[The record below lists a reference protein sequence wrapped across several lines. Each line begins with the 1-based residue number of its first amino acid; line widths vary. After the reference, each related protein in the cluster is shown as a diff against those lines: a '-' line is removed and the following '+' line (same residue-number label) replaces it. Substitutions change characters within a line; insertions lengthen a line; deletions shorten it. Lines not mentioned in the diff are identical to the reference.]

1 MEDNIFLKNKRKLT
15 LKDYMNFNGS
25 DRGNL
30 GDSIPVSVY
39 RLLEYSMREELR
51 EELGAQEQIRIFRA
65 AGKRAGEFFAQE
77 MLNLDLEPNEFIAM
91 LQERLEEM
99 RIGVMRI
106 ESVDEETEQIMLT
119 ISEDAD
125 CSGMPLLDETVCNY
139 DEGFLSGVLSSYYK
153 KRYQAIEIDCWATGA
168 RVCRFRAEP
177 TAEE

>member
-1 MEDNIFLKNKRKLT
+1 VNDNIFLKNRKKLT
-15 LKDYMNFNGS
+15 LKDYMNFNKD

-30 GDSIPVSVY
+30 GDSIPVAVY
-39 RLLEYSMREELR
+39 RLMEYSLREELR
-51 EELGAQEQIRIFRA
+51 EELGKDEQIRLFRA

-91 LQERLEEM
+91 LQDRLEEL

-106 ESVDEETEQIMLT
+106 ENVDEETERITLT

-139 DEGFLSGVLSSYYK
+139 DEGFLAGVLSSYYK
-153 KRYQAIEIDCWATGA
+153 RRYQAIEIDCWATGA
-168 RVCRFRAEP
+168 RVCRFCAEP
-177 TAEE
+177 TEKK